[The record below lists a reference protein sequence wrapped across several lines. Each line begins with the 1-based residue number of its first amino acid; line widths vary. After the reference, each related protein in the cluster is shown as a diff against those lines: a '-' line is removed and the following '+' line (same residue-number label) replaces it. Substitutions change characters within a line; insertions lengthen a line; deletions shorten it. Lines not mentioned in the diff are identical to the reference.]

1 MNAPNTAL
9 QDPLVLAAERQRAAA
24 DALASVWVSASA
36 GTGKTKVLT
45 DRVLSLLVTRPDLE
59 PHRILCL
66 TFTRAAAAEMATRV
80 ADRLGR
86 WALTEDAS
94 LADEL
99 TALLGHAP
107 SERQTARARQLLAGV
122 LDAPGGMNILTIH
135 AFCQSL
141 LRRFP
146 LEADLAPHFALVEER
161 DAADMLTD
169 ALEDILARA
178 MTGRDAALAEA
189 LAIVTR
195 HVQDSEQFA
204 ALIGALTAAR
214 GRILKIVDAAGSFD
228 GAITALYATLNLSL
242 RESADDIV
250 AAASLESAFDG
261 ALLRRAAGILATGK
275 KTDQERGNTMAAWL
289 SLGERTRADFDA
301 YCAAYLTATGTLRA
315 NLITKDLAGS
325 HPDVFDAL
333 NLEAERILAVC
344 ARIKSAEIGECTA
357 ALMRLGIALLER
369 YEKRKADRGLVDYA
383 DLIQRTVT
391 LLQRPGVAPWVLF
404 KLDGGIDHILIDEAQ
419 DTSPEQWAIVRA
431 LADEFFAGI
440 GQRETPRTIF
450 AVGDVKQSIYSFQGA
465 DPHSFL
471 DMRAVFADR
480 LTAIEKHLEQV
491 ALDVSFRS
499 TPAVLEAI
507 DTVFARTDAR
517 DGVAFDEAV
526 IHHIAKRRE
535 DGGLVELW
543 PPVSPRESEGPT
555 AWKPPVERIRADS
568 AQTRLAY
575 LIARRIERMI
585 TNRERLDSVGR
596 PIRPGD
602 IMVLVRHRTGFVDD
616 LVRALKELN
625 IAVAGVDRMRLAQQM
640 AVMDL
645 MALGHVALLPE
656 DDLTL
661 ATVLKGPLIDL
672 TEDQLFTLA
681 HGRAGT
687 LWDALR
693 TAAHRDEVFARAFDA
708 LSAVMARADILAPYE
723 FYSEVLGGS
732 LRGREKL
739 LARLGPDAADPLAEF
754 VNLALAYESSHVP
767 TLEGFLHWIE
777 VGDVEIKRDLDQGDR
792 DAVRVITVHGAK
804 GLEAPIVFLPDTFQT
819 PRSDERFFWPAPNG
833 IETFLWAP
841 RRALHDLL
849 CDTEREKIK
858 QLREQEYRRLLYVA
872 LTRARDR
879 LYICGWRT
887 KTAPPDGCWYNLI
900 ERGLKDIAQEV
911 EDDFLA
917 AQKETD
923 SATLLRLQS
932 PQTAPTEDFE
942 PKADD
947 PMNPLP
953 AWARRTAPAEETPPR
968 PLAPSRPDGA
978 EPPVVSPLG
987 EDAGV
992 RFRRGRIVH
1001 TLLQTLPD
1009 LAPEARAAAAHRF
1022 VARPAHE
1029 LSPEEQTAIVEETL
1043 AVLSAPASAF
1053 LFGPGSRAEVP
1064 LVGRIGNSVISA
1076 QLDRIAIDGDIVSI
1090 VDFKTNRPPP
1100 QRAEQVPEVYLKQ
1113 MAVYRAA
1120 LALVYPEKRID
1131 CYLLWTDGARLM
1143 PLPTDLLGLPA
1154 APGLP

>member
-1 MNAPNTAL
+1 MSLTLVTPT
-9 QDPLVLAAERQRAAA
+9 DPLNLAAERQRAAA

-80 ADRLGR
+80 SDRLGR
-86 WALTEDAS
+86 WALADDDT

-99 TALLGHAP
+99 IALLGHPP
-107 SERQTARARQLLAGV
+107 SERQTARARQLLAVV
-122 LDAPGGMNILTIH
+122 LDTPGGMNIMTIH

-146 LEADLAPHFALVEER
+146 LEAGLAPHFALVEER
-161 DAADMLTD
+161 DAADMLAD
-169 ALEDILARA
+169 AMEDILSRA
-178 MTGRDAALAEA
+178 LTGRDHTLADALSV
-189 LAIVTR
+189 VTR
-195 HVQDSEQFA
+195 HVQDSEQFTSLIA
-204 ALIGALTAAR
+204 ALTSAR
-214 GRILKIVDAAGSFD
+214 GRIQRIVEAAGGFDAA
-228 GAITALYATLNLSL
+228 IEALYATLGLAGG
-242 RESADDIV
+242 ETADAIA
-250 AAASLESAFDG
+250 AAASIDSAFDG
-261 ALLRRAAGILATGK
+261 GTLRRACSILSGGM
-275 KTDQERGNTMAAWL
+275 KTDQERGTVMAAWL
-289 SLGERTRADFDA
+289 ARSERSAVDFGS
-301 YCAAYLTATGTLRA
+301 YRGAYLTDKDTIRA
-315 NLITKDLAGS
+315 SLITKKLGSDNPDIAAALEREAGR
-325 HPDVFDAL
+325 V
-333 NLEAERILAVC
+333 LAVC
-344 ARIKSAEIGECTA
+344 SRMKSAEIAECT
-357 ALMRLGIALLER
+357 RALLRIGIELLAR
-369 YEKRKADRGLVDYA
+369 YEKRKADHGLVDYA
-383 DLIQRTVT
+383 DLIARAVA

-404 KLDGGIDHILIDEAQ
+404 KLDGGLDHILIDEAQ
-419 DTSPEQWAIVRA
+419 DTSPEQWSIMRA
-431 LADEFFAGI
+431 LAEEFFVGV
-440 GQRETPRTIF
+440 GQRDTPRTVF

-471 DMRAVFADR
+471 DMRAIFSER
-480 LTAIEKHLEQV
+480 LDAIEKRLEEV

-507 DTVFARTDAR
+507 DKIFAQADAR
-517 DGVAFDEAV
+517 DGVAFDEAA
-526 IHHIAKRRE
+526 IHHIAKRIG

-543 PPVSPRESEGPT
+543 PAVSPRESEGPT

-575 LIARRIERMI
+575 LIARRIERMV
-585 TNRERLDSVGR
+585 TTRERLDSAGR

-625 IAVAGVDRMRLAQQM
+625 IAVAGVDRMRLTQQI

-681 HGRAGT
+681 HGRNGS

-693 TAAHRDEVFARAFDA
+693 DQARTNADSARAFEA
-708 LSAVMARADILAPYE
+708 LSAVMARADVLAPYE
-723 FYSEVLGGS
+723 FYGEILGGA

-739 LARLGPDAADPLAEF
+739 LARLGPDAADPLTEF
-754 VNLALAYESSHVP
+754 VNLALSYESSHVP

-777 VGDVEIKRDLDQGDR
+777 VGDVEIKRDLDQSQR

-819 PRSDERFFWPAPNG
+819 PRTDERFFWPSKDG

-841 RRALHDLL
+841 KRALHDPL
-849 CDTEREKIK
+849 CDAEREKIK

-879 LYICGWRT
+879 LYVCGWRT

-900 ERGLKDIAQEV
+900 ERGLTQIAAPV
-911 EDDFLA
+911 EDPFLV
-917 AQKETD
+917 QQNETD
-923 SATLLRLQS
+923 GATVLRLQS
-932 PQTAPTEDFE
+932 AQTTPAEQKTETPDAAVILLQPWAHTSAPV
-942 PKADD
+942 
-947 PMNPLP
+947 
-953 AWARRTAPAEETPPR
+953 EETPPR

-987 EDAGV
+987 EDSGV

-1001 TLLQTLPD
+1001 SLLQTLPD
-1009 LAPEARAAAAHRF
+1009 VEPGARHAAAVRF
-1022 VARPAHE
+1022 VARPAHA
-1029 LSPEEQTAIVEETL
+1029 LTPDEQEAIVGETL
-1043 AVLSAPASAF
+1043 AVLSAPESAF

-1064 LVGRIGNSVISA
+1064 LVGRVGDAVVSA
-1076 QLDRIAIDGDIVSI
+1076 QLDRIVVQDDSVGV

-1100 QRAEQVPEVYLKQ
+1100 SRAEDVPDVYLRQ

-1120 LALVYPEKRID
+1120 LALVYPGKRID
-1131 CYLLWTDGARLM
+1131 CYLLWTDGASLM
-1143 PLPTDLLGLPA
+1143 PLPSELLILSPD
-1154 APGLP
+1154 PGSP